1 MDSPRMT
8 KILEI
13 CSETPT
19 VKTFKLDM
27 QVDARPG
34 QFAMLWLPGVGEKP
48 FSFSRMDP
56 DVEITV
62 RSVGDFTREM
72 FKLDAGDQI
81 GFRGPYGDGSFSLS
95 GKNICIVSGGVG
107 LAPLMP
113 LIRECIAES
122 LSLKVL
128 CGAAKKSELMWTDF
142 LGKQDLELHLA
153 TDDGSCGTSGS
164 VCDVFESLVASGGI
178 DLVCTCGP
186 ELMMKRIADTCVR
199 RDISCQVSLERY
211 MKCGTGLCGQCC
223 IDPTGLRVC
232 KEGPVFDAK
241 TLIGSEFGKYKRD
254 NSGSRKKLC

>member
-72 FKLDAGDQI
+72 FKL
-81 GFRGPYGDGSFSLS
+81 
-95 GKNICIVSGGVG
+95 V
-107 LAPLMP
+107 
-113 LIRECIAES
+113 AE
-122 LSLKVL
+122 LL
-128 CGAAKKSELMWTDF
+128 
-142 LGKQDLELHLA
+142 
-153 TDDGSCGTSGS
+153 
-164 VCDVFESLVASGGI
+164 
-178 DLVCTCGP
+178 
-186 ELMMKRIADTCVR
+186 
-199 RDISCQVSLERY
+199 
-211 MKCGTGLCGQCC
+211 
-223 IDPTGLRVC
+223 
-232 KEGPVFDAK
+232 
-241 TLIGSEFGKYKRD
+241 
-254 NSGSRKKLC
+254 